1 MPKSIFSLYIA
12 FVLTIG
18 LTFCIGGCNWNRPD
32 QQPTAAQDD
41 QRQRDE
47 KTRDDVANATERL
60 KPAIE
65 SAGRKLDEAAEKA
78 AEQARAAA
86 EGAKEG
92 WERSAHAPVNLNS
105 ASEKELLELP
115 GITGPE
121 ARRII
126 HARPYHDKRDL
137 ITRGIL
143 SHSGYAKIQ
152 DQIAAN

>member
-1 MPKSIFSLYIA
+1 MPKGIFSLYITFA
-12 FVLTIG
+12 LTIG
-18 LTFCIGGCNWNRPD
+18 LNVCRGGCNWTRPD
-32 QQPTAAQDD
+32 QQSTSAQDD

-60 KPAIE
+60 KPEIE

-78 AEQARAAA
+78 AEEARAAA

-92 WERSAHAPVNLNS
+92 WERGAHAPVDLNS

-115 GITGPE
+115 GITGPA

-137 ITRGIL
+137 VTRGIL
-143 SHSGYAKIQ
+143 SHSSYAKIQ